1 MVIDISFED
10 EHISK
15 FITAILFQLKYFD
28 IIGSQSYLL
37 NHFCFRYIL
46 YVKQQNESRLK
57 LMRRDKLI

>member
-15 FITAILFQLKYFD
+15 LITAILFQLKYFD
-28 IIGSQSYLL
+28 IIVLQSYLL